1 MTFSIKFRSQI
12 ENNMSNYRLLRPSGW
27 LMERLSYQN
36 IFIKGK
42 KTVISYTARD
52 LQKEVE
58 LSPFCHI

>member
-1 MTFSIKFRSQI
+1 
-12 ENNMSNYRLLRPSGW
+12 MSNYRLLRPSGW

-58 LSPFCHI
+58 LSNY